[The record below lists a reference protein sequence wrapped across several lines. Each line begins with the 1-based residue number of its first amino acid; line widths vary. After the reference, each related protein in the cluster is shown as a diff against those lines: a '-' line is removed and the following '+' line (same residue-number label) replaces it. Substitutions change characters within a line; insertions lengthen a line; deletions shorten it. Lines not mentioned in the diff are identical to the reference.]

1 LPGNL
6 KMSDV
11 ESDAARA
18 ARRACKIQRQLDEAL
33 AATFPASDP
42 VSIVTSADEE
52 DWDTEAPASEVPPQP
67 AAGRRP
73 GSG

>member
-1 LPGNL
+1 
-6 KMSDV
+6 MSDA

-42 VSIVTSADEE
+42 VAIVTSSDEE
-52 DWDTEAPASEVPPQP
+52 DWDTDAPAPPAPPQSG
-67 AAGRRP
+67 AGRGP
-73 GSG
+73 GPG